1 MINNGLQ
8 FSDEMIK
15 YNIGDTITLT
25 IIRKRRFLKVDVPVK
40 VLPVPTD
47 LMYDKKNIPT
57 IPLTEPPKKEKG

>member
-1 MINNGLQ
+1 MVLQ

-40 VLPVPTD
+40 ILPVPTD
-47 LMYDKKNIPT
+47 MMYDKKGIPS
-57 IPLTEPPKKEKG
+57 IPPIKPPNKEKGGK